1 MRFHFWLPVSLGIVL
16 AGFCFSAVVFAAD
29 PPAPLGGLAAALTD
43 GGSSSRASRQQAIEA
58 LPLERMP
65 DPDRRAIEKALRSTT
80 LYRRLPVE
88 TFTCD
93 ADLLNFAIE
102 HPESVVDIWRVLGI
116 SRLALDPAGPR
127 QWRLADG
134 YGTVG
139 MLRVLHRDR
148 RGRGGLLVVHGRG
161 AYTGPLSPKPLT
173 GTCLLIL
180 QHRPAGAAAADGRA
194 QQTVQIDA
202 FVDVDGM
209 GLEIVTRTLQPLVVR
224 SAASNLHE
232 ICLFMATLSEAATNN
247 PEGVVKLS
255 TRLARTD
262 PEDRQ
267 SLAKIARAAGSK
279 GRNSEDPAA
288 AERLQTELA
297 ARWLPAEDLDQIHRQ

>member
-1 MRFHFWLPVSLGIVL
+1 MHTRFWLRLSF
-16 AGFCFSAVVFAAD
+16 GFAVAVCGSVGFAAD
-29 PPAPLGGLAAALTD
+29 EPLSLGSLTAAVSD
-43 GGSSSRASRQQAIEA
+43 GGSSSRASRQQAIA
-58 LPLERMP
+58 SLPLDRMA
-65 DPDRRAIEKALRSTT
+65 DADRRAIEKALRSTT

-93 ADLLNFAIE
+93 ADLLDFALE

-148 RGRGGLLVVHGRG
+148 RGRGGMVVLHGRG
-161 AYTGPLSPKPLT
+161 AYTGPLAPKPLT

-180 QHRPAGAAAADGRA
+180 QHRPAQAAADGRP
-194 QQTVQIDA
+194 QQSVQIDA

-232 ICLFMATLSEAATNN
+232 ICLFMATLSDAATNN

-255 TRLARTD
+255 KRLTRTD
-262 PEDRQ
+262 PEDRE
-267 SLAKIARAAGSK
+267 SLAKIARAAGRQ
-279 GRNSEDPAA
+279 GRRGDDAA
-288 AERLQTELA
+288 DAEQLQTELA
-297 ARWLPAEDLDQIHRQ
+297 ARWLPAEDLDELHRR